1 MGDDEVERSSFG
13 KQTRLRSPL
22 RKTSAIGRVLTSH
35 DHSLSVHVNA
45 RHHPERIAMRHHIA
59 DRWDDGQIP
68 HVSVLSETEGHLLL
82 QTITLRKDGA
92 QTPGRQTGSGD
103 QIV

>member
-1 MGDDEVERSSFG
+1 
-13 KQTRLRSPL
+13 
-22 RKTSAIGRVLTSH
+22 
-35 DHSLSVHVNA
+35 
-45 RHHPERIAMRHHIA
+45 MRHHIA

-68 HVSVLSETEGHLLL
+68 HVSVLSEKEGHVLL

-92 QTPGRQTGSGD
+92 QTPGARRQTGSGD

>member
-1 MGDDEVERSSFG
+1 
-13 KQTRLRSPL
+13 
-22 RKTSAIGRVLTSH
+22 
-35 DHSLSVHVNA
+35 
-45 RHHPERIAMRHHIA
+45 MRHQIA

-68 HVSVLSETEGHLLL
+68 HVSVLSETEGHVLL